1 GLGRQAGLEVAERG
15 GIVVNNQCRTSDPA
29 IFAIGEC
36 ASWNG
41 QVFGLVAPGYQMARL
56 VAAQVLGGEGNPFTG
71 ADMSTKLKLLG
82 VDVGSIGDAQGATPG
97 SRSYRFIDEATS
109 SYRRLV
115 VSADGRH
122 VLGAVLVGDNSY
134 YDTLLQYAQNG
145 IRLPSNP
152 ASLILPQSEGAPALG
167 VDALPDSATICS
179 CHNV

>member
-41 QVFGLVAPGYQMARL
+41 QIFGLVAPGYQMARL
-56 VAAQVLGGEGNPFTG
+56 VAAQVLGRDGDAFTG
-71 ADMSTKLKLLG
+71 ADMSTRLKLLG

-97 SRSYRFIDEATS
+97 SRSYRYIDEATD

-115 VSADGRH
+115 VSADGRQ

-134 YDTLLQYAQNG
+134 YDTLLQYALNG
-145 IRLPSNP
+145 IRLPGDP
-152 ASLILPQSEGAPALG
+152 AGLILPLTARAPALG
-167 VDALPDSATICS
+167 VDALPATA
-179 CHNV
+179 